1 MAPFYG
7 WGPLS
12 NLIMIYLDM
21 LIIGMSVE
29 ETLVYGDTVI
39 LLMQELV
46 FMIYQEKSAMISTQ
60 TIKFLVMKI
69 ESKAVTI

>member
-1 MAPFYG
+1 MAHFYG

-21 LIIGMSVE
+21 LIIGKSVE
-29 ETLVYGDTVI
+29 ETLVYGDAVI

-46 FMIYQEKSAMISTQ
+46 FVINQEKSLMISTQ